1 MVYYSHNREETLKIA
16 KEFAKSLKSG
26 DIVLLYGD
34 LGAGKTVFVKGV
46 VSAFCSCV
54 VTSPTFTIVNTYE
67 ANIPLYHFDLYR
79 LQSEEE
85 LYDIGAE
92 ELLFGNGI
100 SLVEWPEKKRFWP
113 ATCYKVSFEKIDETT
128 RKICIGE
135 A

>member
-1 MVYYSHNREETLKIA
+1 MVCYSHNREETLKIA

-100 SLVEWPEKKRFWP
+100 SLVEWPEKKSFWP
-113 ATCYKVSFEKIDETT
+113 AT
-128 RKICIGE
+128 
-135 A
+135 